1 MNILVQPSNTEEEF
15 LVEEWLKEKQI
26 SFKKEED
33 SFTEA
38 QLSSIERGL
47 QQADKGLLK
56 RYTQVT
62 EKAREI
68 VCGN

>member
-38 QLSSIERGL
+38 QLYSIERGL

-56 RYTQVT
+56 PYTQVR

>member
-33 SFTEA
+33 SFTEV

-56 RYTQVT
+56 PYTQVR